1 MCLIYNLGILLY
13 GWVLRLAAPF
23 NHRAALLLQG
33 RRRVWGDLAAFSGGD
48 KVAWVHC
55 ASLGEFE
62 QGRPLIEA
70 LRKQRPDHKVV
81 LTFFSPSGY
90 EVRKNYELADLV
102 LYLPADTAA
111 NARRFIDKVQPSEVY
126 FIKYEYWFHYFKAL
140 KRRNIPLY
148 LVSAIFREEQI
159 FFRWYGGW
167 FRKLLPLVTRF
178 FVQDERS
185 ASLLRS
191 IGVAHCEV
199 AGDTRFDRVKA
210 LVEQAREVPVI
221 ADFAKGQRVLV
232 AGSTWPPDEAILAN
246 WLEQAPA
253 DVKIIVAPHEVHE
266 AHVQELVAR
275 FKGGVARFSQL
286 KGAVPAEVRVLVIDT
301 IGLLSSL
308 YRYGSVAYIGGG
320 FGKGIHNTL
329 EAATYGMPV
338 IFGPHHKKFKEAMDL
353 LEEGAAF
360 AIAGQ
365 ADFEQVMVGL
375 WDGDVAR
382 LAAAGAAA
390 SAYVGRMTG
399 ATERVLGVSADTQ
412 ATQD

>member
-111 NARRFIDKVQPSEVY
+111 NARRFIDKVQPSEV
-126 FIKYEYWFHYFKAL
+126 FFFK
-140 KRRNIPLY
+140 
-148 LVSAIFREEQI
+148 
-159 FFRWYGGW
+159 WYGGW

-178 FVQDERS
+178 FVQDDRS

-232 AGSTWPPDEAILAN
+232 AGSTWPPDEAILAK
-246 WLEQAPA
+246 WLEQAPE

-286 KGAVPAEVRVLVIDT
+286 KGAVPAEVRVLVIDA

-365 ADFEQVMVGL
+365 ADFEQVMAGL
-375 WDGDVAR
+375 WDGDAAR

-399 ATERVLGVSADTQ
+399 ATERVLGVSAGAQ